1 MKLSDAMG
9 AADLVIYAE
18 VALLLFF
25 FAFALVLVKA
35 GFSKESE
42 AAMKAAAR
50 LPLEGDQASEAHD
63 ERKVS

>member
-42 AAMKAAAR
+42 AAMKAAAQ
-50 LPLEGDQASEAHD
+50 LPLERDQTNAAD
-63 ERKVS
+63 EERNGP